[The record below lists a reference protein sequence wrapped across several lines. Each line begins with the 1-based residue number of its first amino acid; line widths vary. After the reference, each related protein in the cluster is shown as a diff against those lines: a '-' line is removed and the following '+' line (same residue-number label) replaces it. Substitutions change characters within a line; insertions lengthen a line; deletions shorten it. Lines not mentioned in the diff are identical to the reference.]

1 MQLIIRDLIYRSPLK
16 DGMNA
21 HRIGKDFKRESVRLN
36 KRDKLK
42 IHLAPGGGFAIRLQ

>member
-1 MQLIIRDLIYRSPLK
+1 MWGDLFK